1 MFNRI
6 RKVAKITGFAVIN
19 RNTCYF
25 LMRLRVSWNHEGDF
39 YDKQTV
45 LHQ

>member
-6 RKVAKITGFAVIN
+6 RKVAKITGIAVIN

-39 YDKQTV
+39 YDEQTV
-45 LHQ
+45 LH